1 MNEFSVQYNKKAA
14 EAKETQVNKILSSTT
29 KTCKEKFDKLV
40 SLGYYK
46 NDKENSNYTKM
57 LLKQCGDVKLV
68 DITLYDIIQV
78 PGDGDCMFHAIVSA
92 AKCAGT
98 PLKDEGEEIKDGAG
112 LRSYLLN
119 YLETG
124 NLGRINDIFAAN
136 SETLLVPESI
146 ERLKKGKNSTP
157 EGWGTFLE
165 MAMIAKLFGLTISIV
180 NKDTSKITNGVDL
193 AEKGIILLWT
203 GNHYNWLRPSLKKI
217 KEMLRQE
224 FSKLR
229 TEEEVKKLYE
239 QKLKELKAKQEI
251 CGWKN
256 EELENALATV
266 KNEKMQKITEAAE
279 DFKAD
284 AKATAEEQEKI
295 NKQKAAREKI
305 VQLIQ
310 NATTLDQL
318 FNLSEN
324 QVFKNWKEYRK
335 KLPKEKRTALKDSI
349 NKLIQSAKIKIC
361 NERLKEDTTAV
372 TNLKDGMN
380 KSTEKDKA
388 IFAKMFREKVNEIQE
403 QIAKDTTNCK
413 ENQSNFDTLKQD
425 LEKKYNERLKEIE
438 AEEGAEQEAEQ
449 EVDKTVKYIID
460 TFSGGKNGFISNSD
474 EVNKTVALDQL
485 ILNGKVFKDIPEKTR
500 KTPSRDLK
508 KKAALRIINAAGA
521 TGANGQSTGLS
532 GSDIEI
538 FLYGFYSWLSNR
550 TYGGATGTTKPEG
563 IKVPQMREKIKELI
577 DPDQKLTS
585 SNDDD
590 NNVTSTIE
598 AIDADDAETKTG
610 EEQQRKDVDLK
621 ALKEKE
627 ALKFLEKY
635 IDNDKNR
642 TLSTPNDKV
651 IRLQWFDKKTGED
664 YYDATLYY
672 KLLNDE
678 VVHLVIACVEGPPD
692 IIGKNVKKDT
702 TMELIEIQNYNKT
715 KAGSIKPFVARVLR
729 ERTYSKVKTVFLSP
743 ADKNLQIGLYQ
754 EKWKMKSVE
763 TTGKDLWMK
772 ADKQELIKT
781 LEKTNDKEKED
792 NGSKTGD
799 TIEQS
804 AQESKDDQA
813 TKVDANTETGTNVLF
828 EGKMYNLRR
837 LNIKKDSWILNKGNT
852 ETQALNGKAKKFD
865 ELTLANNKTLVETTD
880 QSVQESNKTGDD
892 LDKLNITKL
901 RKMAQ
906 KLKVKNYRTY
916 KKEDKKQ
923 LITAIKKALVQKQ
936 KFEKGEMN
944 FQELL
949 NYAIDLRLK
958 AKGSKLKKKEDEEH
972 FANKIAQH
980 FGIDV
985 PKKYKKLFDLHSIWD
1000 DQEDLMV
1007 PLPSSFG
1014 LADRKAREFMVFE

>member
-1 MNEFSVQYNKKAA
+1 M
-14 EAKETQVNKILSSTT
+14 
-29 KTCKEKFDKLV
+29 
-40 SLGYYK
+40 
-46 NDKENSNYTKM
+46 
-57 LLKQCGDVKLV
+57 
-68 DITLYDIIQV
+68 
-78 PGDGDCMFHAIVSA
+78 
-92 AKCAGT
+92 
-98 PLKDEGEEIKDGAG
+98 
-112 LRSYLLN
+112 
-119 YLETG
+119 
-124 NLGRINDIFAAN
+124 
-136 SETLLVPESI
+136 
-146 ERLKKGKNSTP
+146 
-157 EGWGTFLE
+157 
-165 MAMIAKLFGLTISIV
+165 
-180 NKDTSKITNGVDL
+180 
-193 AEKGIILLWT
+193 
-203 GNHYNWLRPSLKKI
+203 
-217 KEMLRQE
+217 
-224 FSKLR
+224 
-229 TEEEVKKLYE
+229 
-239 QKLKELKAKQEI
+239 
-251 CGWKN
+251 
-256 EELENALATV
+256 
-266 KNEKMQKITEAAE
+266 
-279 DFKAD
+279 
-284 AKATAEEQEKI
+284 
-295 NKQKAAREKI
+295 
-305 VQLIQ
+305 
-310 NATTLDQL
+310 
-318 FNLSEN
+318 
-324 QVFKNWKEYRK
+324 
-335 KLPKEKRTALKDSI
+335 
-349 NKLIQSAKIKIC
+349 
-361 NERLKEDTTAV
+361 
-372 TNLKDGMN
+372 
-380 KSTEKDKA
+380 
-388 IFAKMFREKVNEIQE
+388 
-403 QIAKDTTNCK
+403 
-413 ENQSNFDTLKQD
+413 
-425 LEKKYNERLKEIE
+425 
-438 AEEGAEQEAEQ
+438 
-449 EVDKTVKYIID
+449 
-460 TFSGGKNGFISNSD
+460 
-474 EVNKTVALDQL
+474 
-485 ILNGKVFKDIPEKTR
+485 
-500 KTPSRDLK
+500 
-508 KKAALRIINAAGA
+508 
-521 TGANGQSTGLS
+521 
-532 GSDIEI
+532 
-538 FLYGFYSWLSNR
+538 
-550 TYGGATGTTKPEG
+550 
-563 IKVPQMREKIKELI
+563 
-577 DPDQKLTS
+577 
-585 SNDDD
+585 
-590 NNVTSTIE
+590 
-598 AIDADDAETKTG
+598 
-610 EEQQRKDVDLK
+610 K